1 MGTYTDFSQLKKFKP
16 VEAEPVK
23 PAKPAEPAD
32 RALANAADS
41 EDYFSSL
48 LGPRETPKKKKPT
61 ASAGVPVLRTTV
73 VTPATV
79 SRVREEQVEAR
90 IAAREAELAA
100 EAAAREDELNGEIET
115 QKAACAEMAAEL
127 VAANEQLANAN
138 SALAEAQA
146 QIESART
153 KENDTRTQLD
163 AIRIDLAKSHAQLEA
178 AHGQTDEL
186 RAQLTAAH
194 GQTDELRAQLTAAHG
209 QTDELRAQLT
219 AAETEITRLRA
230 ELETTQTALAAQF
243 EKQPAVQTPAP
254 SLPTTEPSLPI
265 GTALLD
271 KPSELAEKFFG
282 EIREHVVETLAEAYR
297 AAEAG
302 GRDRRARV
310 LEAVLVTNPPTGE
323 LEQRRAEV
331 KQIVKEAGS
340 TLDNAALA
348 ALEKLG
354 FRYISGNKHH
364 KLDWA
369 GIRFPISKTPS
380 DYRACLNS
388 AAEINNRVF

>member
-1 MGTYTDFSQLKKFKP
+1 MGTYNDFSQLKKFKP

-100 EAAAREDELNGEIET
+100 EAAAREDELKAEIET

-127 VAANEQLANAN
+127 VAANEQLDNAN

-178 AHGQTDEL
+178 AHGQADEL

-194 GQTDELRAQLTAAHG
+194 GQTDELRV
-209 QTDELRAQLT
+209 QLT
-219 AAETEITRLRA
+219 AAETEIARLRA

-243 EKQPAVQTPAP
+243 EKQPAGQTPAP
-254 SLPTTEPSLPI
+254 SLPTTEPSTPSE
-265 GTALLD
+265 TALLD

-348 ALEKLG
+348 ALEKIG

-369 GIRFPISKTPS
+369 GIRFPIAKTPS

-388 AAEINNRVF
+388 ATEINNRVF

>member
-1 MGTYTDFSQLKKFKP
+1 MGTYNDFSQLKKFKP
-16 VEAEPVK
+16 VEAEPAK

-127 VAANEQLANAN
+127 VAANEQLDNAN

-194 GQTDELRAQLTAAHG
+194 GQTDELRAQLTAA
-209 QTDELRAQLT
+209 
-219 AAETEITRLRA
+219 ETEIARLRA

-243 EKQPAVQTPAP
+243 EKQPAGQTPAP
-254 SLPTTEPSLPI
+254 SLPTAEPSTPSE
-265 GTALLD
+265 TALLD

-348 ALEKLG
+348 ALEKIG

-369 GIRFPISKTPS
+369 GIRFPIAKTPS

>member
-1 MGTYTDFSQLKKFKP
+1 MGTYNDFSQLKKFKP

-100 EAAAREDELNGEIET
+100 EAAAREDELKAEIET

-127 VAANEQLANAN
+127 VAANEQLDNAN

-178 AHGQTDEL
+178 AHGQADEL

-194 GQTDELRAQLTAAHG
+194 GQTDELRAQLT
-209 QTDELRAQLT
+209 T
-219 AAETEITRLRA
+219 AETEIARLRA
-230 ELETTQTALAAQF
+230 ELATAQTALAAQF
-243 EKQPAVQTPAP
+243 EKQPAGQMPAP
-254 SLPTTEPSLPI
+254 SLPTTEPSTPSE
-265 GTALLD
+265 TALLD

-348 ALEKLG
+348 ALEKIG

-369 GIRFPISKTPS
+369 GIRFPIAKTPS

>member
-1 MGTYTDFSQLKKFKP
+1 MGTYNDFSQLKKFKP

-127 VAANEQLANAN
+127 VAANEQLDNAN

-178 AHGQTDEL
+178 AHGQADEL

-194 GQTDELRAQLTAAHG
+194 GQTDELRAQLT
-209 QTDELRAQLT
+209 T
-219 AAETEITRLRA
+219 AETEIARLRA
-230 ELETTQTALAAQF
+230 ELATAQTALAAQF
-243 EKQPAVQTPAP
+243 EKQPAGQTPAP
-254 SLPTTEPSLPI
+254 SLPTTEPSTPSE
-265 GTALLD
+265 TALLD

-348 ALEKLG
+348 ALEKIG

-369 GIRFPISKTPS
+369 GIRFPIAKTPS

>member
-1 MGTYTDFSQLKKFKP
+1 MGTYNDFSQLKKFKP
-16 VEAEPVK
+16 VEPEPTQ
-23 PAKPAEPAD
+23 PAKPVEPAD
-32 RALANAADS
+32 RALANATDS

-48 LGPRETPKKKKPT
+48 LGPRETPKKKKP
-61 ASAGVPVLRTTV
+61 AAPAGVPTLRTTV
-73 VTPATV
+73 VTPATI

-90 IAAREAELAA
+90 FAAREAELAA
-100 EAAAREDELNGEIET
+100 EAAAREDDLRTEIET
-115 QKAACAEMAAEL
+115 QKAACAALAAEL
-127 VAANEQLANAN
+127 VAANEQLDNAN

-153 KENDTRTQLD
+153 KENDAQSQLD
-163 AIRIDLAKSHAQLEA
+163 AVRIDLAKSQAQLEA

-186 RAQLTAAH
+186 RAQLVT
-194 GQTDELRAQLTAAHG
+194 
-209 QTDELRAQLT
+209 
-219 AAETEITRLRA
+219 AETEIARLRT
-230 ELETTQTALAAQF
+230 ELATAQTALAAQY
-243 EKQPAVQTPAP
+243 EKQSVTQAPTP
-254 SLPTTEPSLPI
+254 SLPAVEPSPSANI
-265 GTALLD
+265 ALLD
-271 KPSELAEKFFG
+271 KPRELAEKFAG

-323 LEQRRAEV
+323 LEQRRAAV

-340 TLDNAALA
+340 TLDTAALA

-364 KLDWA
+364 KIDWA
-369 GIRFPISKTPS
+369 GIRFPLAKTPS

>member
-1 MGTYTDFSQLKKFKP
+1 MGTYNDFSQLKKFKP
-16 VEAEPVK
+16 VEAEPAK

-100 EAAAREDELNGEIET
+100 EAAVREDELKAEIET

-127 VAANEQLANAN
+127 VAANEQLDNAN
-138 SALAEAQA
+138 SALAEAQS
-146 QIESART
+146 QIESVRT
-153 KENDTRTQLD
+153 KENDARTQLD
-163 AIRIDLAKSHAQLEA
+163 AIRIDLAKSHAQL
-178 AHGQTDEL
+178 D
-186 RAQLTAAH
+186 
-194 GQTDELRAQLTAAHG
+194 AAHG

-348 ALEKLG
+348 ALEKIG

-369 GIRFPISKTPS
+369 GIRFPIAKTPS

>member
-1 MGTYTDFSQLKKFKP
+1 MGTYNDFSQLKKFKP

-100 EAAAREDELNGEIET
+100 EAAAREDELKAEIET

-146 QIESART
+146 QIESDRT

-194 GQTDELRAQLTAAHG
+194 GQTDELRAQLTAA
-209 QTDELRAQLT
+209 
-219 AAETEITRLRA
+219 ETEIARLRA
-230 ELETTQTALAAQF
+230 ELATAQTALAAQF
-243 EKQPAVQTPAP
+243 EKQPAGQTPAP
-254 SLPTTEPSLPI
+254 SLPTTEPSTPSE
-265 GTALLD
+265 TALLD

-340 TLDNAALA
+340 TLDNTALA
-348 ALEKLG
+348 ALEKIG

-369 GIRFPISKTPS
+369 GIRFPIAKTPS

>member
-1 MGTYTDFSQLKKFKP
+1 MGTYNDFSQLKKFKP

-23 PAKPAEPAD
+23 PAKPAESAD

-100 EAAAREDELNGEIET
+100 EAAAREDELRAEIET

-127 VAANEQLANAN
+127 VAANEQLDNAN

-194 GQTDELRAQLTAAHG
+194 GQTDELRAQLT
-209 QTDELRAQLT
+209 T
-219 AAETEITRLRA
+219 AETEIARLRA

-243 EKQPAVQTPAP
+243 EKQPAGQTPAP
-254 SLPTTEPSLPI
+254 SLPTTEPSTPSE
-265 GTALLD
+265 TALLD

-348 ALEKLG
+348 ALEKIG

-364 KLDWA
+364 KIDWA
-369 GIRFPISKTPS
+369 GIRFPLAKTPS